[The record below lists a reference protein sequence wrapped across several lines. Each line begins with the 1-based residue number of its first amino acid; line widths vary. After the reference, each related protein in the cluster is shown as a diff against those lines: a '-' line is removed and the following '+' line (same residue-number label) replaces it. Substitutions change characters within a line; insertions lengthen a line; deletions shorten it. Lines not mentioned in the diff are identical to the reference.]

1 MTTNLDLCLS
11 MMISF
16 LLIFGILSVSDF
28 DLEDFNKIEK
38 VVIVSIISLI
48 YVLTVIM
55 IKIPTS
61 YIIDKFSAS
70 YKTEELTV
78 EVTDKE
84 IVKSSVLRPYMIGK
98 NVVFVPYPS
107 THYTI
112 TVKNDDEDIEV
123 EVSEQEY
130 NDIKVNDTITVEK
143 IEKYRIQNTW
153 TQHINW
159 KTSDK
164 KLVFYLQIKQNM
176 L

>member
-16 LLIFGILSVSDF
+16 LLIGGILYVSDF
-28 DLEDFNKIEK
+28 SLRDFSKIEK
-38 VVIVSIISLI
+38 VVIVLIISLI
-48 YVLTVIM
+48 YVLTVI
-55 IKIPTS
+55 IVKIPTS
-61 YIIDKFSAS
+61 YIIDKFSTS

-143 IEKYRIQNTW
+143 IEKYRSSEYMNT
-153 TQHINW
+153 TYQLKN
-159 KTSDK
+159 
-164 KLVFYLQIKQNM
+164 
-176 L
+176 

>member
-1 MTTNLDLCLS
+1 MTTNLDL
-11 MMISF
+11 MISMF
-16 LLIFGILSVSDF
+16 ISFILIAGILYVSDF

-84 IVKSSVLRPYMIGK
+84 IVKSSILRPYMIGK

-143 IEKYRIQNTW
+143 VEKYRNSEYVNT
-153 TQHINW
+153 TYYVKN
-159 KTSDK
+159 
-164 KLVFYLQIKQNM
+164 
-176 L
+176 

>member
-1 MTTNLDLCLS
+1 MTNLDLCLS
-11 MMISF
+11 MFISF
-16 LLIFGILSVSDF
+16 ILIAGILYVSDF
-28 DLEDFNKIEK
+28 SLIDFSKIEK
-38 VVIVSIISLI
+38 VVIVLIISLI

-55 IKIPTS
+55 VKILTS

-112 TVKNDDEDIEV
+112 TIKNDDKDIEV
-123 EVSEQEY
+123 EISKQEY

-143 IEKYRIQNTW
+143 VEKYRSSEYVNT
-153 TQHINW
+153 TYQLKN
-159 KTSDK
+159 
-164 KLVFYLQIKQNM
+164 
-176 L
+176 

>member
-1 MTTNLDLCLS
+1 MTTNLDLCIS

-16 LLIFGILSVSDF
+16 ILIAGILYVSDF
-28 DLEDFNKIEK
+28 SLRDFGKIEK

-55 IKIPTS
+55 VKIPTS

-70 YKTEELTV
+70 YKTEKLTV

-84 IVKSSVLRPYMIGK
+84 IVKSSILRPYMIGK

-107 THYTI
+107 TNYVI
-112 TVKNDDEDIEV
+112 TVKDNNEDIKV

-130 NDIKVNDTITVEK
+130 NDIKVNDIVTVEK
-143 IEKYRIQNTW
+143 VEKYRSSEYVNT
-153 TQHINW
+153 TYQLKN
-159 KTSDK
+159 
-164 KLVFYLQIKQNM
+164 
-176 L
+176 

>member
-1 MTTNLDLCLS
+1 MTTNLDL
-11 MMISF
+11 MISMF
-16 LLIFGILSVSDF
+16 ISFILIFGILSVSDF

-38 VVIVSIISLI
+38 AVIVLIISLI

-84 IVKSSVLRPYMIGK
+84 INHTSVLRPYVIGK
-98 NVVFVPYPS
+98 NVVMFPYSS
-107 THYTI
+107 TQYVITI
-112 TVKNDDEDIEV
+112 KSDDEDIKV

-143 IEKYRIQNTW
+143 VEKYRSSEYINT
-153 TQHINW
+153 TYYVKN
-159 KTSDK
+159 
-164 KLVFYLQIKQNM
+164 
-176 L
+176 

>member
-1 MTTNLDLCLS
+1 MTTNLDL
-11 MMISF
+11 MISMF
-16 LLIFGILSVSDF
+16 ISFILMAGILYVSDF
-28 DLEDFNKIEK
+28 SLRDFSKIEK

-55 IKIPTS
+55 VKIPTS

-84 IVKSSVLRPYMIGK
+84 IVKSSVLRPYIIRK

-112 TVKNDDEDIEV
+112 TVKNNDEDIKV

-143 IEKYRIQNTW
+143 VEKYRSSE
-153 TQHINW
+153 HIDTTYQLKN
-159 KTSDK
+159 
-164 KLVFYLQIKQNM
+164 
-176 L
+176 

>member
-1 MTTNLDLCLS
+1 MTINLDLCLS
-11 MMISF
+11 MVISF
-16 LLIFGILSVSDF
+16 ILIFGILSVSDF

-84 IVKSSVLRPYMIGK
+84 INHTSVLIPYVIGK
-98 NVVFVPYPS
+98 NVVVFPYSS
-107 THYTI
+107 TQYVI
-112 TVKNDDEDIEV
+112 TVKSNDEDIKV

-143 IEKYRIQNTW
+143 IEKYRSSEYMNTIY
-153 TQHINW
+153 QLKN
-159 KTSDK
+159 
-164 KLVFYLQIKQNM
+164 
-176 L
+176 

>member
-1 MTTNLDLCLS
+1 MTINLDLCLS
-11 MMISF
+11 MVISF
-16 LLIFGILSVSDF
+16 ILIFGMLSVSDF

-130 NDIKVNDTITVEK
+130 NNIKVNDTITIEK
-143 IEKYRIQNTW
+143 IEKYRSSEYMNT
-153 TQHINW
+153 TYQLKN
-159 KTSDK
+159 
-164 KLVFYLQIKQNM
+164 
-176 L
+176 

>member
-1 MTTNLDLCLS
+1 MTTNLDL
-11 MMISF
+11 MISMF
-16 LLIFGILSVSDF
+16 ISFILIFGILSVSDF

-38 VVIVSIISLI
+38 AVIVLIISLI

-55 IKIPTS
+55 VKIPTS

-84 IVKSSVLRPYMIGK
+84 INHTSVLRPYVIGK
-98 NVVFVPYPS
+98 NVVMFPYSS

-112 TVKNDDEDIEV
+112 TVKDSNDEDIKV

-130 NDIKVNDTITVEK
+130 NNIKVNDTITVEK
-143 IEKYRIQNTW
+143 VEKYRSSEYVNT
-153 TQHINW
+153 TYQLKN
-159 KTSDK
+159 
-164 KLVFYLQIKQNM
+164 
-176 L
+176 

>member
-16 LLIFGILSVSDF
+16 LLIGGILYVSDF
-28 DLEDFNKIEK
+28 SLRDFSKIEK
-38 VVIVSIISLI
+38 VVIVLIISLI
-48 YVLTVIM
+48 YVLTVI
-55 IKIPTS
+55 IVKIPTS

-143 IEKYRIQNTW
+143 IEKYRSSEYMNT
-153 TQHINW
+153 TYQLKN
-159 KTSDK
+159 
-164 KLVFYLQIKQNM
+164 
-176 L
+176 

>member
-1 MTTNLDLCLS
+1 MTINLDLCLS
-11 MMISF
+11 MVISF
-16 LLIFGILSVSDF
+16 ILIFGILSVSDF

-84 IVKSSVLRPYMIGK
+84 IVKSSMLRPYMIGK

-112 TVKNDDEDIEV
+112 TVKNNDEDIKV

-130 NDIKVNDTITVEK
+130 NDIKVNDTIIVEK
-143 IEKYRIQNTW
+143 VEKYRNSEYINTIY
-153 TQHINW
+153 QLKN
-159 KTSDK
+159 
-164 KLVFYLQIKQNM
+164 
-176 L
+176 

>member
-1 MTTNLDLCLS
+1 MTTNLDL
-11 MMISF
+11 MISMF
-16 LLIFGILSVSDF
+16 ISFILIFGILSVSDF

-70 YKTEELTV
+70 YKTEELIV

-84 IVKSSVLRPYMIGK
+84 IVKSSILRPYMIGK

-112 TVKNDDEDIEV
+112 TVKNDNEDIKV

-143 IEKYRIQNTW
+143 VEKYRNSEYVDT
-153 TQHINW
+153 TY
-159 KTSDK
+159 
-164 KLVFYLQIKQNM
+164 KLKN
-176 L
+176 

>member
-1 MTTNLDLCLS
+1 MTINLDLCLS
-11 MMISF
+11 MVISF
-16 LLIFGILSVSDF
+16 ILIFGILSVSDF

-143 IEKYRIQNTW
+143 IEKYRSSEYMNT
-153 TQHINW
+153 TYQLKN
-159 KTSDK
+159 
-164 KLVFYLQIKQNM
+164 
-176 L
+176 

>member
-1 MTTNLDLCLS
+1 MTINLDLCLS
-11 MMISF
+11 MVISF
-16 LLIFGILSVSDF
+16 ILIFGILSVSDF

-48 YVLTVIM
+48 YVLIVIM

-84 IVKSSVLRPYMIGK
+84 IVKSSMLRPYMIGK

-112 TVKNDDEDIEV
+112 TVKNDDEDIKV

-130 NDIKVNDTITVEK
+130 NDIKVNDAITVEK
-143 IEKYRIQNTW
+143 IEKYRSSEYMNT
-153 TQHINW
+153 TYQLKN
-159 KTSDK
+159 
-164 KLVFYLQIKQNM
+164 
-176 L
+176 

>member
-1 MTTNLDLCLS
+1 MTTNLDLCIS
-11 MMISF
+11 MVISF
-16 LLIFGILSVSDF
+16 ILIFGILSVNDF

-84 IVKSSVLRPYMIGK
+84 INHTSVLRPYVVGK
-98 NVVFVPYPS
+98 NVVVFPYSS
-107 THYTI
+107 TQYVI
-112 TVKNDDEDIEV
+112 TVKNNDEDIKV

-143 IEKYRIQNTW
+143 VEKFRGSEYINT
-153 TQHINW
+153 TYQLKN
-159 KTSDK
+159 
-164 KLVFYLQIKQNM
+164 
-176 L
+176 

>member
-1 MTTNLDLCLS
+1 MTTNLDL
-11 MMISF
+11 MISMF
-16 LLIFGILSVSDF
+16 ISFILIFGILSVSDF

-38 VVIVSIISLI
+38 AVIVLIISLI

-55 IKIPTS
+55 VKIPTS

-84 IVKSSVLRPYMIGK
+84 INHTSVLRPYVIGK
-98 NVVFVPYPS
+98 NVVMFPYSS
-107 THYTI
+107 TQYVITI
-112 TVKNDDEDIEV
+112 KSDDEDIKV

-143 IEKYRIQNTW
+143 VEKYRSSEYINT
-153 TQHINW
+153 TYQLKN
-159 KTSDK
+159 
-164 KLVFYLQIKQNM
+164 
-176 L
+176 

>member
-1 MTTNLDLCLS
+1 MTNLDLCLS
-11 MMISF
+11 MVISF
-16 LLIFGILSVSDF
+16 ILIFGILSVSDF

-38 VVIVSIISLI
+38 AVIVLIISLI
-48 YVLTVIM
+48 YVLTVI
-55 IKIPTS
+55 IVKIPTG
-61 YIIDKFSAS
+61 YIIDRFSAS

-112 TVKNDDEDIEV
+112 TVKNDNEDIKV

-143 IEKYRIQNTW
+143 VEKYRSSEYISTIYQLKN
-153 TQHINW
+153 
-159 KTSDK
+159 
-164 KLVFYLQIKQNM
+164 
-176 L
+176 

>member
-11 MMISF
+11 MVISF
-16 LLIFGILSVSDF
+16 ILIFGILSVSDF
-28 DLEDFNKIEK
+28 NLEDFNKIEK

-84 IVKSSVLRPYMIGK
+84 IVKSSILRPYMIGK

-112 TVKNDDEDIEV
+112 IVKNDNEDIKI

-143 IEKYRIQNTW
+143 VEKYRNSEYVDT
-153 TQHINW
+153 TY
-159 KTSDK
+159 
-164 KLVFYLQIKQNM
+164 KLKN
-176 L
+176 

>member
-84 IVKSSVLRPYMIGK
+84 INHTSVLRPYVIGK

-143 IEKYRIQNTW
+143 VEKYRSSEYVNT
-153 TQHINW
+153 TYQLKN
-159 KTSDK
+159 
-164 KLVFYLQIKQNM
+164 
-176 L
+176 

>member
-11 MMISF
+11 MVISF
-16 LLIFGILSVSDF
+16 ILIFGILYVSDF
-28 DLEDFNKIEK
+28 SLRDFSKIEK
-38 VVIVSIISLI
+38 AIIVLIISLI

-55 IKIPTS
+55 IKVPTS

-84 IVKSSVLRPYMIGK
+84 IVKSSMLRPYMIGK

-143 IEKYRIQNTW
+143 VEKYRSSEYINT
-153 TQHINW
+153 TYQLKN
-159 KTSDK
+159 
-164 KLVFYLQIKQNM
+164 
-176 L
+176 

>member
-1 MTTNLDLCLS
+1 MTINLDLCLS
-11 MMISF
+11 MVISF
-16 LLIFGILSVSDF
+16 ILIFGILSVSDF

-48 YVLTVIM
+48 YVLIVIM
-55 IKIPTS
+55 IKIPTT

-84 IVKSSVLRPYMIGK
+84 IINSSVLQPYFNGK

-107 THYTI
+107 TNYVI
-112 TVKNDDEDIEV
+112 TVKDNDEDIKV

-130 NDIKVNDTITVEK
+130 NNIKVNDIITVEK
-143 IEKYRIQNTW
+143 VEKYRNSEYVDT
-153 TQHINW
+153 TY
-159 KTSDK
+159 
-164 KLVFYLQIKQNM
+164 KLKN
-176 L
+176 

>member
-1 MTTNLDLCLS
+1 MTTNLDL
-11 MMISF
+11 MISMF
-16 LLIFGILSVSDF
+16 ISFILIAGILHVSDF
-28 DLEDFNKIEK
+28 SLRDFNKLEK
-38 VVIVSIISLI
+38 AVIVLIISLI

-55 IKIPTS
+55 VKIPTS

-84 IVKSSVLRPYMIGK
+84 IVKSSMLRPYMIGK

-130 NDIKVNDTITVEK
+130 NNIKVNDTITVEK
-143 IEKYRIQNTW
+143 VEKYRSSEYVNT
-153 TQHINW
+153 TYYVKN
-159 KTSDK
+159 
-164 KLVFYLQIKQNM
+164 
-176 L
+176 

>member
-1 MTTNLDLCLS
+1 MTTNLDL
-11 MMISF
+11 MISMF
-16 LLIFGILSVSDF
+16 ISFILIFGILSVSDF

-38 VVIVSIISLI
+38 AVIVLIISLI

-55 IKIPTS
+55 VKIPTS

-84 IVKSSVLRPYMIGK
+84 INHTSVLRPYVIGK
-98 NVVFVPYPS
+98 NVVMFPYSS

-112 TVKNDDEDIEV
+112 TVKNNDEDIKV

-130 NDIKVNDTITVEK
+130 NDIKVNDTIIVEK
-143 IEKYRIQNTW
+143 VEKYRNSEYVNTIY
-153 TQHINW
+153 QLKN
-159 KTSDK
+159 
-164 KLVFYLQIKQNM
+164 
-176 L
+176 

>member
-1 MTTNLDLCLS
+1 MITNLDL
-11 MMISF
+11 MISMF
-16 LLIFGILSVSDF
+16 ISFILIACILYVSDF
-28 DLEDFNKIEK
+28 SLRDFGKIEK

-84 IVKSSVLRPYMIGK
+84 IVKSSILRPYMIGK

-112 TVKNDDEDIEV
+112 TVKNDDEDIKV

-143 IEKYRIQNTW
+143 VEKYRNSEYINT
-153 TQHINW
+153 TYQLKN
-159 KTSDK
+159 
-164 KLVFYLQIKQNM
+164 
-176 L
+176 

>member
-11 MMISF
+11 MVISF
-16 LLIFGILSVSDF
+16 ILIFGILSVSDF

-61 YIIDKFSAS
+61 YIMDKFSAS

-112 TVKNDDEDIEV
+112 TVKNDNEDIKV

-130 NDIKVNDTITVEK
+130 NNIKVNDTITVEK
-143 IEKYRIQNTW
+143 VEKYRSSEYVNT
-153 TQHINW
+153 TYRFKN
-159 KTSDK
+159 
-164 KLVFYLQIKQNM
+164 
-176 L
+176 